1 MAIQNGETRCLL
13 ELEGDV
19 DISSSAELKDV
30 MMAAI
35 ASRKELAIDLHLATD
50 LDLTAVQLLWAAR
63 REAKDNGTV
72 FALVKVPAIFS
83 RVLQDMGME
92 NFAAAADQAAAETLA
107 VAPRP
112 DTETNPDLSADA
124 GAPLGA
130 DAE

>member
-92 NFAAAADQAAAETLA
+92 NFADAETLA
-107 VAPRP
+107 VAPHP
-112 DTETNPDLSADA
+112 DTETNADLSADA